1 MLAPDSVANI
11 RTVLDQDR
19 NAFPVWCVRALR
31 LLLDELDAQRE
42 SKVGDST
49 LEEMS
54 VVRRRIE
61 LAKQLLVEW
70 RAELEKVPV
79 VPADSDADHYKRG
92 HAHAVQSCIADLQT
106 VLTGG
111 LDAG

>member
-11 RTVLDQDR
+11 RAVLDADH

-42 SKVGDST
+42 GRIGEST
-49 LEEMS
+49 AEEMATT
-54 VVRRRIE
+54 RRRME
-61 LAKQLLVEW
+61 LARQLLVEW
-70 RAELEKVPV
+70 KHELEMAPD

-92 HAHAVQSCIADLQT
+92 HIHAVQSCIHDLRT

-111 LDAG
+111 LDAR